1 MPSETDTS
9 RGRAVSDQR
18 VQSSLLSAPERAALN
33 WIARRLPGWVGP
45 DLLTVAGLAGLVLVG
60 AAYLLAGRD
69 PARRG
74 AYLVL
79 ASVGLVVNWFGDSLD
94 GTLARL
100 RRRQRPMYG
109 YYLDHLVDAFGV
121 SFVLGGLTYS
131 GLICPPVG
139 TALLALY
146 LIASINAYLA
156 THTVGEFK
164 ISFARLSPTEGRVL
178 LILLNT
184 TLIFWTRF
192 RVAGR
197 EVLLL
202 DVLGVLGGAALLVLV
217 LRSAVGHLVRLD
229 REERAR
235 WPEAP
240 VSPEGATG
248 GAGEK
253 VPPEAGDREGPPPG
267 CG

>member
-45 DLLTVAGLAGLVLVG
+45 DLLTFVGLAGLVLVG
-60 AAYLLAGRD
+60 AAYLQAGRD
-69 PARRG
+69 PAHRA

-79 ASVGLVVNWFGDSLD
+79 ASAGLVVNWFGDSLD
-94 GTLARL
+94 GALARL
-100 RRRQRPMYG
+100 RGRQRPMYG
-109 YYLDHLVDAFGV
+109 YYLDHLVDAFGA
-121 SFVLGGLTYS
+121 SFVLGGLAYS
-131 GLICPPVG
+131 GLMSQPVG
-139 TALLALY
+139 VALLALY

-156 THTVGEFK
+156 THAVGEFK

-178 LILLNT
+178 LIALNT
-184 TLIFWTRF
+184 ALIFWTRF

-202 DVLGVLGGAALLVLV
+202 DVLGILGCAALLLLV

-235 WPEAP
+235 WSDASGPRA
-240 VSPEGATG
+240 
-248 GAGEK
+248 
-253 VPPEAGDREGPPPG
+253 GPPTASG
-267 CG
+267 